1 MPSLPK
7 APPGSS
13 TITELGYIIY
23 RELPGILLV
32 LGYFI
37 ALPPM
42 SSPHTTDGVHLNR
55 AGYLVWER
63 VILEG
68 VSTICEAL

>member
-1 MPSLPK
+1 
-7 APPGSS
+7 
-13 TITELGYIIY
+13 
-23 RELPGILLV
+23 
-32 LGYFI
+32 
-37 ALPPM
+37 M

-68 VSTICEAL
+68 VSTICEAR